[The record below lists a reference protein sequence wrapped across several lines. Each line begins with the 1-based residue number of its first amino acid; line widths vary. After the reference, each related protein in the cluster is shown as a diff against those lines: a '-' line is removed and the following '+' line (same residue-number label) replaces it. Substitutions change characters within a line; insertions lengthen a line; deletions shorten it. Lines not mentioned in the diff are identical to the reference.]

1 LFGLYP
7 AQLKIQM
14 PNHPS
19 LSVHEDTHF
28 RVLRVLETNPSITQ
42 RELADELGVS
52 LGKAN
57 YCLRALLDKGWVKAR
72 NFKNNKNKWSYSYL
86 LTPKGIEEK
95 TRITA
100 RFLKRKLVEY
110 EDLKREIES
119 LQNEVEDLT

>member
-1 LFGLYP
+1 
-7 AQLKIQM
+7 M
-14 PNHPS
+14 PHHHPS

-57 YCLRALLDKGWVKAR
+57 YCLKALLDKGWVKAR

-110 EDLKREIES
+110 ESLKQEIES
-119 LQNEVEDLT
+119 LQSEMEDLA